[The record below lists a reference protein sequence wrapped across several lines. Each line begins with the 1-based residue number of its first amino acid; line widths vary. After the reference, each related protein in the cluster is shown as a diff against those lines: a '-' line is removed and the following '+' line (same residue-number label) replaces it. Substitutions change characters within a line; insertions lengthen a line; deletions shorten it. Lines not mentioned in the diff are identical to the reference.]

1 MEMVYLD
8 NNATTR
14 PDDRVSEAMHE
25 MLCEEWG
32 NPSSMHR
39 FGQTARARIE
49 LARRAVATLINASP
63 REIIFT
69 SCGTESIC
77 AVVLGLLRAR
87 KDTSRRVIVTTA
99 VEHAAVRELV
109 ASLAPEM
116 EMRTLPLNAHGV
128 VDLDGAR
135 AMIDD
140 DVALVTVQWANNETG
155 AIHPVQALGAYC
167 REREIPFHTD
177 GTQWVG
183 RMPTDVRELPIDT
196 VTFSAHKFH
205 GPKGCGAIW
214 ARRGLPM
221 QPIMFGS
228 QELGRRGGTE
238 NTSGIVG
245 MGVAC
250 QVAGEWLADPAN
262 RDRIAAMRDR
272 LERDILARCP
282 GACVNGPT
290 DPALRLWNTTNI
302 GFPRLEGEA
311 LLMLLSER
319 GVCASAGAAC
329 SSGSLEP
336 SPILRAMGVAPEVA
350 HGSIRLSLSRETTE
364 AEIDEAIETICACVE
379 RLGASSASA
388 IA

>member
-1 MEMVYLD
+1 MLYLD
-8 NNATTR
+8 NNASTR
-14 PDDRVSEAMHE
+14 PDDRVVEAMHE
-25 MLCEEWG
+25 MLAQEWA
-32 NPSSMHR
+32 NPSSVHR
-39 FGQTARARIE
+39 FGQTARARVE
-49 LARRAVATLINASP
+49 LARRAVANLINASP

-69 SCGTESIC
+69 SGGTESIC

-87 KDTSRRVIVTTA
+87 QSAERRVIVTTA
-99 VEHAAVRELV
+99 VEHAAVREVV
-109 ASLAPEM
+109 ASLVPGM
-116 EMRTLPLNAHGV
+116 ETRCLPLGPGGI
-128 VDLDGAR
+128 VDVDGAR
-135 AMIDD
+135 DMLTD
-140 DVALVTVQWANNETG
+140 DVALVSMQWANNETG
-155 AIHPVQALGAYC
+155 AIQPLEAIGELC
-167 REREIPFHTD
+167 RERGIPCHSD
-177 GTQWVG
+177 ATQWVG
-183 RMPTDVRELPIDT
+183 RMPTDVRELPVDT
-196 VTFSAHKFH
+196 ITFSAHKFH
-205 GPKGCGAIW
+205 GPKGAGAIW
-214 ARRGLPM
+214 ARRGVAM

-250 QVAGEWLADPAN
+250 EVAGEWLADPDN
-262 RDRIAAMRDR
+262 RARVASMRDR
-272 LERDILARCP
+272 LEREILTRCP

-290 DPALRLWNTTNI
+290 DPDKRLWNTTNI

-364 AEIDEAIETICACVE
+364 AELDEAIETVCACVE
-379 RLGASSASA
+379 RLGASSESA
-388 IA
+388 LA